1 MKPVILVVD
10 DDRAMGELL
19 SDVLGAHAF
28 EVLVSQTGNDALT
41 TVAQRADIALVL
53 LDMIL
58 PDTHGLQVLQ
68 QLQRK
73 RPELPVV
80 MLSGLGSES
89 DVVVGLEMGADDY
102 IAKPFSSRVVVA
114 RVKAVLRRSGA
125 LAGEASGAGA
135 GLTFN
140 GWRLDTT
147 RCELYKPQQQ
157 AIPLTQGEYGLLL
170 ALAQNARRVLNR
182 EQLLALTHNESTE
195 VFDRTIDVLIM
206 RLRRKIELNPHRPT
220 LIKTLRGL
228 GYVFSADV
236 THSEK
241 AA

>member
-28 EVLVSQTGNDALT
+28 EVLVSQTGNDALA
-41 TVAQRADIALVL
+41 TVAQQADIALVL

-58 PDTHGLQVLQ
+58 PDTYGLQVLQ
-68 QLQRK
+68 QLQRT

-89 DVVVGLEMGADDY
+89 DVVVGEMGADDY

-135 GLTFN
+135 
-140 GWRLDTT
+140 
-147 RCELYKPQQQ
+147 P
-157 AIPLTQGEYGLLL
+157 
-170 ALAQNARRVLNR
+170 
-182 EQLLALTHNESTE
+182 
-195 VFDRTIDVLIM
+195 DV
-206 RLRRKIELNPHRPT
+206 
-220 LIKTLRGL
+220 
-228 GYVFSADV
+228 
-236 THSEK
+236 
-241 AA
+241 